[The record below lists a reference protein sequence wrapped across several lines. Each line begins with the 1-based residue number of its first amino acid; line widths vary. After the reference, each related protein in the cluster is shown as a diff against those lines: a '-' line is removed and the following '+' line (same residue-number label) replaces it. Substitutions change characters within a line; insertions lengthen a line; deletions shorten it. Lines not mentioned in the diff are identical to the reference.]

1 MPLLGETI
9 GANLRRTVER
19 HPDRDAM
26 VLEAHQTLIDE
37 VPWVPL
43 IELVNP
49 IALGPDVESFRMDIF
64 RRIIPEEL
72 AKN

>member
-1 MPLLGETI
+1 
-9 GANLRRTVER
+9 
-19 HPDRDAM
+19 M
-26 VLEAHQTLIDE
+26 VLEAHQILIDE

-49 IALGPDVESFRMDIF
+49 ISLGPDVESFRMDIF